1 MDKCFNHYVENM
13 CISPCKTLFILLAK
27 LCALFHHAF
36 ISCAKL
42 RFSTHF
48 SNVSHLLF
56 HKSPTPVFQ
65 QSFPLFHTPYYYYYK
80 FLNNI
85 NNNYRKD
92 IL

>member
-1 MDKCFNHYVENM
+1 MDKYFNHYVENL
-13 CISPCKTLFILLAK
+13 CISICKTLFILLVK
-27 LCALFHHAF
+27 LCALFHLSF
-36 ISCAKL
+36 IPRAKL
-42 RFSTHF
+42 HFPTYF

-56 HKSPTPVFQ
+56 HKSLTPIFQ